1 MPERGDCRWSS
12 GTSRASRIAQLIAAD
27 FFGDRLELASRDMSR
42 EDEELMR
49 RMSPSSSDQVE
60 GRTWL
65 GMPEVEAVH
74 GLQSSGAA
82 RESEQDSSRLY
93 SVRTSAHIRAH
104 GGNDRAVR
112 LFLTF
117 VSAMDRARDATQLW
131 RAAMRLYRERP
142 ATFDPKHVAGLD
154 VGTLLEVLRSAAV
167 SRRHRPDAAAWH
179 QIATSLA
186 YGPESPVRR
195 MIETGRGDAQEL
207 LRDLTTRDDEGLT
220 RFPLLRGPK
229 IRLMWIRMMV
239 NPGQA
244 VIDRIGTIPV
254 AVDVQVRRVTENLGV
269 TATRGLRLRKAKPV
283 IHQAW
288 LEAVSE
294 ADIGGPPG
302 IAGTCAALDPALWF
316 FEKHGCG
323 HCEKAD
329 RKVRFGRACDHCVR
343 FSRRSSDRDRGSRT
357 GISGGVTRPPEPR

>member
-1 MPERGDCRWSS
+1 MIDGSDRRRSS
-12 GTSRASRIAQLIAAD
+12 GTSRASRIAQLIAED
-27 FFGDRLELASRDMSR
+27 FFGDRLELASRDMS
-42 EDEELMR
+42 
-49 RMSPSSSDQVE
+49 VE

-74 GLQSSGAA
+74 GLQSSEAA
-82 RESEQDSSRLY
+82 REGEQDSSRLY
-93 SVRTSAHIRAH
+93 SVRTSAHIRAR

-131 RAAMRLYRERP
+131 RAAMRLYQERP
-142 ATFDPKHVAGLD
+142 ATFDPEHVAGLEVD
-154 VGTLLEVLRSAAV
+154 ALLQVLRSAAV
-167 SRRHRPDAAAWH
+167 SRRHRPDTAAWH

-186 YGPESPVRR
+186 HGPLSPVRR
-195 MIETGRGDAQEL
+195 LIETGRGDAQEL
-207 LRDLTTRDDEGLT
+207 LRDLTTRDEEGLT

-244 VIDRIGTIPV
+244 LIDRIETIPV

-269 TATRGLRLRKAKPV
+269 TATRGLRLRKAKPI

-288 LEAVSE
+288 MEAVSE
-294 ADIGGPPG
+294 ADIRGPPG

-316 FEKHGCG
+316 FGKHGCG
-323 HCEKAD
+323 HCEKAK
-329 RKVRFGRACDHCVR
+329 RKVRFGRACDHCVL
-343 FSRRSSDRDRGSRT
+343 FAEASST
-357 GISGGVTRPPEPR
+357 T

>member
-1 MPERGDCRWSS
+1 MTEGSDRRRSS
-12 GTSRASRIAQLIAAD
+12 GTSRASRIAQLIAED

-49 RMSPSSSDQVE
+49 RTSPSSSHQVE
-60 GRTWL
+60 SRTWL

-74 GLQSSGAA
+74 GIQSSEAA
-82 RESEQDSSRLY
+82 RERGQDSSRLY

-104 GGNDRAVR
+104 GGNNHAVR

-142 ATFDPKHVAGLD
+142 ATFDPRHVAGLEVD
-154 VGTLLEVLRSAAV
+154 ALLPVLRSAAV
-167 SRRHRPDAAAWH
+167 SRRHGPDTAAWH

-207 LRDLTTRDDEGLT
+207 LRDLTTRDEEGLA

-244 VIDRIGTIPV
+244 VIDRIETIPV

-269 TATRGLRLRKAKPV
+269 TATRGLRLRKAKPI
-283 IHQAW
+283 IHRAW
-288 LEAVSE
+288 IEAVSE
-294 ADIGGPPG
+294 TDIGGPPG

-316 FEKHGCG
+316 FGKHGCG
-323 HCEKAD
+323 HCEKAG
-329 RKVRFGRACDHCVR
+329 RKVRFGRACDHCVL
-343 FSRRSSDRDRGSRT
+343 FGGASST
-357 GISGGVTRPPEPR
+357 A

>member
-1 MPERGDCRWSS
+1 MSSKSGRRHSPEI
-12 GTSRASRIAQLIAAD
+12 SRAGRIARLIAED

-42 EDEELMR
+42 EQQQLIR
-49 RMSPSSSDQVE
+49 RASPPANDRPQE

-65 GMPEVEAVH
+65 AMPEVEAVQR
-74 GLQSSGAA
+74 LPSSGKGGQTRQDAA
-82 RESEQDSSRLY
+82 RLY
-93 SVRTSAHIRAH
+93 SVRTSKHIRAH

-142 ATFDPKHVAGLD
+142 ATFDPKHVAGLE

-167 SRRHRPDAAAWH
+167 SRRHRPDTAAWH

-186 YGPESPVRR
+186 HGPESPVKR

-207 LRDLTTRDDEGLT
+207 LRDLTTRDEKGLT

-229 IRLMWIRMMV
+229 VGPMWIRMMV
-239 NPGQA
+239 NPGRA
-244 VIDRIGTIPV
+244 VIDRIETIPV

-269 TATRGLRLRKAKPV
+269 TATRGLPLRKAKPV
-283 IHQAW
+283 IHTAW
-288 LEAVSE
+288 MEAVSE

-316 FEKHGCG
+316 FGKHGCG
-323 HCEKAD
+323 HCEKAN
-329 RKVRFGRACDHCVR
+329 RKMPLGRACDHCMR
-343 FSRRSSDRDRGSRT
+343 FA
-357 GISGGVTRPPEPR
+357 

>member
-1 MPERGDCRWSS
+1 MSSKSGRRPSPEI
-12 GTSRASRIAQLIAAD
+12 SRAGRIAGLIAED
-27 FFGDRLELASRDMSR
+27 FFGDQLELASRDM
-42 EDEELMR
+42 
-49 RMSPSSSDQVE
+49 E
-60 GRTWL
+60 GRAWL

-82 RESEQDSSRLY
+82 RETGQDSSRLY

-104 GGNDRAVR
+104 GGHDRAVR

-142 ATFDPKHVAGLD
+142 ATFDPEDVAGLEVD
-154 VGTLLEVLRSAAV
+154 TLLEVLRSAAV
-167 SRRHRPDAAAWH
+167 SRRHRPDTAAWH
-179 QIATSLA
+179 RIATSLA
-186 YGPESPVRR
+186 HGPESPVKR

-207 LRDLTTRDDEGLT
+207 LRDLTTRDEKGLT

-229 IRLMWIRMMV
+229 IRLMWIRMMA
-239 NPGQA
+239 NPGRA
-244 VIDRIGTIPV
+244 LIDRIETIPV

-269 TATRGLRLRKAKPV
+269 TATRGLRLRKAKPI

-288 LEAVSE
+288 MEAVSE
-294 ADIGGPPG
+294 ADIGGPSG

-316 FEKHGCG
+316 FGKHGCG
-323 HCEKAD
+323 HCEKKD
-329 RKVRFGRACDHCVR
+329 QKVRFGRACDHCALFDR
-343 FSRRSSDRDRGSRT
+343 ASST
-357 GISGGVTRPPEPR
+357 A